1 MKLALTALI
10 GVAGGLAACTEY
22 YAPPPPPPPA
32 AVAVVT
38 PVPAAAPPMAEGC
51 FRSRDITNHQIGDD
65 GTLYINVA
73 NRDVYR
79 LEMASSCLAGANAN
93 DPLVIR
99 EPPGSPYVCR
109 PIDLDISIT
118 RGGAGSGIATPCI
131 VRSMARLTPA
141 EVAALPPKLRP

>member
-10 GVAGGLAACTEY
+10 GIAGGLAACTEY
-22 YAPPPPPPPA
+22 VTPPPPPPA

-38 PVPAAAPPMAEGC
+38 PAPVAPPPMADGC
-51 FRSRDITNHQIGDD
+51 FRSQDITNHQIGDD
-65 GTLYINVA
+65 RTLYVNVN
-73 NRDVYR
+73 NRDIYK
-79 LEMASSCLAGANAN
+79 LEMASACLAGANAS

-131 VRSMARLTPA
+131 VQSLVRLTPA
-141 EVAALPPKLRP
+141 EVAALPPRLRP